1 MFCFKDGDVKVASE
15 GTAMSHLEWFEAE
28 GWVSADDE
36 RFIESAVRG
45 IFLPQRN
52 AVFLYRGRGFFFD
65 ANLIAEAH
73 RRARELQAALGL
85 DARVMVYA
93 GPADAIVRGTRYEQK
108 LLGTIES
115 LTQEA
120 VSSAG

>member
-1 MFCFKDGDVKVASE
+1 M
-15 GTAMSHLEWFEAE
+15 
-28 GWVSADDE
+28 
-36 RFIESAVRG
+36 
-45 IFLPQRN
+45 
-52 AVFLYRGRGFFFD
+52 FLYRGRGFFFD
-65 ANLIAEAH
+65 ANLIAEAR
-73 RRARELQAALGL
+73 RRARDLQTALRL

-115 LTQEA
+115 LTREA

>member
-1 MFCFKDGDVKVASE
+1 MFCFKDGDVKAAPE
-15 GTAMSHLEWFEAE
+15 GSAMSHLEWFEAE
-28 GWVSADDE
+28 GWVSADDA
-36 RFIESAVRG
+36 RFIETAVRG

-73 RRARELQAALGL
+73 RRARDLKTALGL

-115 LTQEA
+115 LTREA